1 LVYFFPVISDIEDDL
16 GFDPFAET
24 QKALEELIK
33 TEQQQQEVRQ
43 QQFLQQQQQ
52 QMRQAPAAPFRPPEH
67 SFHNR
72 FSTPPPGFSSV
83 PFREPI
89 PATSNSFQSGI
100 KKSTETILV
109 VNF

>member
-1 LVYFFPVISDIEDDL
+1 LIFVPVISDIEDDL

-52 QMRQAPAAPFRPPEH
+52 QMRQAPAAPFQPPEH

-83 PFREPI
+83 PFREPM
-89 PATSNSFQSGI
+89 PASSNSFQSGI
-100 KKSTETILV
+100 KNQLKQFSY
-109 VNF
+109 